1 MSRKLALTT
10 IAAACALCLALVA
23 CGGGS
28 ASSSAASSSA
38 ASSASSASSAA
49 SSATGSSASSATA
62 SSAASP
68 SAASSAASSAEAS
81 SSAASASDNH
91 NSYFVGKWDLYE
103 TADATH
109 EQVVEVMEKY
119 ANDEAVRKQMNEAYG
134 RDNIEF
140 CARFNADGTGEVDTG
155 AEIVPFT
162 WEATNEGAITFTSF
176 NGNGTAI
183 HLPVTD
189 GKFTLN
195 GDTYA
200 KTE

>member
-38 ASSASSASSAA
+38 ASSASS
-49 SSATGSSASSATA
+49 
-62 SSAASP
+62 
-68 SAASSAASSAEAS
+68 ASSAASSAEAS

-140 CARFNADGTGEVDTG
+140 CARFNADGTGEIDTG
-155 AEIVPFT
+155 AELVPFT
-162 WEATNEGAITFTSF
+162 WEATSEGAVTFTSF